1 MLRRLWR
8 STFGLVVLVAMFFAA
23 ATLAIGYIAYY
34 VTHEALEKQLDHRVA
49 VESRALLHEAE
60 EGGLAS
66 ISRSIRLREET
77 RNSSSLDYLLV
88 DAAGRPIATTITPLG
103 PLKEGYDEFFRFRRG
118 QDSGVGQ
125 SLTTA
130 LPGGL
135 LVVIADRHD
144 LYEID
149 RTLASLFAAALGAML
164 ALGVGAAALIGWLTQ
179 RRLSRVDTTAKAIIA
194 GDLTQRVPR
203 DGSHSEFDL
212 LAETLNQML
221 DRIGALMDNLRQVST
236 DVAHD
241 LRTPLTRLCNQ
252 LERASTGEEAGR
264 AAAIHAA
271 RHQADELLEIF
282 AALLRIAEV
291 EGLAERRA
299 LASIDLSALLE
310 EMGDTYRHDFEAG
323 GRRLETAIPA
333 GLHVRGDRRLLA
345 QAVSNLLENAL
356 LHTPAGTTAILS
368 ALSSQ
373 SVVDITLED
382 DGPGVQAADAARL
395 FQRFARAEAS
405 RTTAGHGL
413 GLAMVRA
420 IAVGHD
426 GEARLTRTEAGFAVS
441 IRLPRSLRKGG
452 SV

>member
-8 STFGLVVLVAMFFAA
+8 STFGVVVLVAIFFAA
-23 ATLAIGYIAYY
+23 ATLAIGNIAYY

-66 ISRSIRLREET
+66 IAQSIRLREEI

-88 DAAGRPIATTITPLG
+88 DTAGRPIVTTVTPLV
-103 PLKEGYDEFFRFRRG
+103 PLKEGYEEFFRFRRG
-118 QDSGVGQ
+118 QDTSVGQ

-203 DGSHSEFDL
+203 DGSRSEFDR

-252 LERASTGEEAGR
+252 LERASTGEDEAER

-271 RHQADELLEIF
+271 RNQADELLEIF

-323 GRRLETAIPA
+323 DRRLKTAIPA

-356 LHTPAGTTAILS
+356 LHTPAGTTATLS
-368 ALSSQ
+368 ALPSQ
-373 SVVDITLED
+373 SVVDVTLED
-382 DGPGVQAADAARL
+382 DGPGVQAADADRL

-405 RTTAGHGL
+405 RITAGHGL

-420 IAVGHD
+420 IAVGHG
-426 GEARLTRTEAGFAVS
+426 GEAGLTKTEAGFAVS
-441 IRLPRSLRKGG
+441 IRLPRLL
-452 SV
+452 